1 MELLF
6 LNDQLQVMLRDKINR
21 QLKLNDWLALIL
33 GLTGMFFSVIA
44 VSNFDLRAKN
54 TTNRVEGKITTKQ
67 TSS

>member
-21 QLKLNDWLALIL
+21 QLKLNDWVALVL

-44 VSNFDLRAKN
+44 VSRFD
-54 TTNRVEGKITTKQ
+54 
-67 TSS
+67 